1 MRIVLL
7 ALFAILG
14 ANLLIELLD
23 SNMTE
28 VLEQRNESIQRAIEN
43 M

>member
-14 ANLLIELLD
+14 ANLLIELLN
-23 SNMTE
+23 SNMIE
-28 VLEQRNESIQRAIEN
+28 VLEQRNESIQRSIDN